1 MFRWILSNKLA
12 GAHRPRAV
20 RQRLG
25 EVPKLAVDSWIKE
38 ARDGLGIRSIICLLD
53 EEELLRYQTLP
64 ADLLSYYRAK
74 GLNVAHIPAANHKR
88 PRLSKAN
95 LRKVWNAYKKLP
107 KPVLIHCSAGI
118 SRTGAAIRYIK
129 LRAERKR

>member
-25 EVPKLAVDSWIKE
+25 EVPKVAVDSWIKE

-53 EEELLRYQTLP
+53 EEELLRYQLLP
-64 ADLLSYYRAK
+64 SDLLSYYRIK
-74 GLNVAHIPAANHKR
+74 GFKVAHIPAPNHHR
-88 PRLSKAN
+88 PRLTKSN
-95 LRKVWNAYKKLP
+95 LRKVWSAYKKLP

-118 SRTGAAIRYIK
+118 SRTGAAIRHIK
-129 LRAERKR
+129 QRVERKR